1 MSPRATPVST
11 PSQVWYRP
19 TLSSLAFRTR
29 TPSNTMFLQT
39 KNQSPQYKI
48 VIYLHGCHWVTQDD
62 SLPVREL
69 WVIDGDVP
77 QGDVLVDE
85 VLVHVAL
92 RPHSRQL
99 GPADAA
105 GVSCAQAGAVCQVT
119 VILGK
124 VSSNLQS
131 SWNSPLKIEPRP
143 IFSFI

>member
-1 MSPRATPVST
+1 MSPKARPVST

-39 KNQSPQYKI
+39 KYQSPQYKI

-77 QGDVLVDE
+77 EGDVLVDE
-85 VLVHVAL
+85 VLLHVAL
-92 RPHSRQL
+92 SPKTLQL
-99 GPADAA
+99 GPAETA
-105 GVSCAQAGAVCQVT
+105 GVGRAQDGAV
-119 VILGK
+119 
-124 VSSNLQS
+124 
-131 SWNSPLKIEPRP
+131 
-143 IFSFI
+143 